1 MELLHKH
8 KIDYVLF
15 HLNLFVNL
23 DEIKNNFQF
32 LSMKEIEK
40 NIFSGEI
47 IFPLSEKEF
56 DYSNIITLDNIPV
69 LFPLPDKKIFYEI
82 DKNNNLVFKQ
92 DLITSS
98 FYLLSGLQEYKSTI
112 KDNYGRFPYDVSL
125 QKKLGI
131 IDKPIVNYYFKIII
145 NALKEWGNQNKI
157 TIYQNKLFTN
167 FGILLTHDVDKVDTF
182 DYFEVGYKF
191 KQMIGLAPSRDK
203 FFKRL
208 QIFTYYFLNW
218 INIFHR
224 RNPHWDFDQ
233 IRKTEKK
240 YSFNS
245 VFFFLQKDKLHADSY
260 YLYSDKRIKDLFHF
274 LNDDNCEIGLHGT
287 VRSAKSLRAMQGV
300 YKNLKEESP
309 QEIVGVRQHRL
320 IYENTVTSQIQQ
332 KTG

>member
-157 TIYQNKLFTN
+157 TIYQ
-167 FGILLTHDVDKVDTF
+167 
-182 DYFEVGYKF
+182 
-191 KQMIGLAPSRDK
+191 
-203 FFKRL
+203 
-208 QIFTYYFLNW
+208 
-218 INIFHR
+218 
-224 RNPHWDFDQ
+224 
-233 IRKTEKK
+233 
-240 YSFNS
+240 
-245 VFFFLQKDKLHADSY
+245 
-260 YLYSDKRIKDLFHF
+260 
-274 LNDDNCEIGLHGT
+274 
-287 VRSAKSLRAMQGV
+287 SA
-300 YKNLKEESP
+300 
-309 QEIVGVRQHRL
+309 RQ
-320 IYENTVTSQIQQ
+320 
-332 KTG
+332 